1 MPHGGYHGT
10 IKVGGNVVQSGGG
23 GYNPQGNNKKSNN
36 SIQKVNSGNAR
47 DDYRANQGYRAQ
59 QQKAFEQQQAKMNRG
74 SIQRMANKGVINRS
88 DFKDGAARLT
98 GESPQDYHNFMRG
111 LYDSNPQAMQKAFPF
126 ASGAGLGNLMNF
138 MPGMGMIKLLA
149 GGANKMFGN
158 TKNKMS
164 NARSGIMNSSI
175 GKDFS
180 SLPGNFFRDLQNMF
194 GFNRSVKA
202 PGATTATVKPEEL
215 IQAPE
220 EEQIQQQILPNRYE
234 QIFNFPGNENY
245 GKRQI
250 FSNALTGIGNNL
262 SYEDIMNLSNTN
274 IKRTSSGSPLGRSP
288 SDEMFARNFTREGDP
303 AGLGRQYN
311 QMFKDNKLGFADGGY
326 MSSFPNQNMGT
337 QSLTASD
344 NIDDR
349 IMKNLQFEK
358 MAPGMMGYNEGG
370 EVKDDAFER
379 LKSFND
385 TMHG

>member
-1 MPHGGYHGT
+1 MPGIFSEGYR
-10 IKVGGNVVQSGGG
+10 QSQAYKPSKG
-23 GYNPQGNNKKSNN
+23 
-36 SIQKVNSGNAR
+36 IQKVNSGNAR
-47 DDYRANQGYRAQ
+47 DDYRANQSYRAQ
-59 QQKAFEQQQAKMNRG
+59 QQKAFEQQQAEMNRG
-74 SIQRMANKGVINRS
+74 SIQRMANKGTINRS

-111 LYDSNPQAMQKAFPF
+111 LYNSNPQAMQNAFPF

-164 NARSGIMNSSI
+164 NVGSGIMNSSI
-175 GKDFS
+175 GQDFS

-194 GFNRSVKA
+194 GFNRNVKA
-202 PGATTATVKPEEL
+202 PGATTATVKAEE
-215 IQAPE
+215 IINPIKN
-220 EEQIQQQILPNRYE
+220 EQIQQ
-234 QIFNFPGNENY
+234 
-245 GKRQI
+245 
-250 FSNALTGIGNNL
+250 
-262 SYEDIMNLSNTN
+262 N
-274 IKRTSSGSPLGRSP
+274 IAPIYQGRSP
-288 SDEMFARNFTREGDP
+288 SDELFANSFTSP
-303 AGLGRQYN
+303 AGLSRQYN

-358 MAPGMMGYNEGG
+358 MAPGMMGYNQGG